1 MTEKRSHTVWERLE
15 PVVRNHDLAGTLRG
29 ELADPLWLLARQ
41 RQFGEFAGED
51 AGSPVAVD
59 VEYYQDDVARVEVG
73 SESGPYDPRS
83 DPPVET
89 LVEREPVAAETDGAR
104 EVPNHAL
111 RAEAGMNF
119 LDRLRRAVDDA
130 TGGPVPTPGWFDEA
144 FHLTRPEVADAPA
157 RRFADV
163 FDGEDDAGTP
173 RGLDGHAV
181 YEALTETA
189 DHVADAGTTTDWSA
203 VSDPV
208 DLLFDDDA
216 PDVARATFEGAAEG
230 FAEWYA
236 GLFAEPGETEDA
248 WDPDR
253 MEYSV
258 AVSAGTDADETTF
271 EAGEYHGGRLD
282 WYDFVATDRSLADDD
297 QSPDSTDGGSS
308 TDGDGT
314 EDASSDSDSADEGP
328 QSLSELPTNTRFRG
342 MPASRLWEL
351 EDADVDLASM
361 TAAGDDLSR
370 LFLLEFA
377 LIAGDDWFSLPI
389 EAPVGSVTRISSLSV
404 TDTFGVTTADVPATP
419 NRPDA
424 TGWDVFTF
432 DLPNHDEPGLFL
444 PPVLGTSQSGEVIEE
459 VLFGR
464 DEMAN
469 LVFGLESTV
478 EGALGDP
485 LDREE
490 FRAPSLSIAELHA
503 ADDAL
508 SGSAAAADEYVVLEN
523 EGDDVLEL
531 GTEGDPQSRWE
542 LRVEDPDAAN
552 GTTTVDVPVVTVP
565 AEGSVRVVTGTGV
578 DTDEEVHLDRSAP
591 LLDGDSVVSVYKPL
605 SSDGDSSSNSSS
617 SNGDSTP
624 EMGLVD
630 VAPVDPSTLSGL
642 ENYRLA
648 NEVADHWFPYVPVDD
663 ELPQRLDLGL
673 LLDADALSGTLDVV
687 PEPMGRI
694 LDPEASIF
702 AEEVSRT
709 GRRVTRSFQ
718 ASAWLDGTTHVWS
731 SREVGPG
738 RGEVSSGLRFDF
750 LEDGES

>member
-1 MTEKRSHTVWERLE
+1 MADERSHTVWERLE
-15 PVVRNHDLAGTLRG
+15 PVARNEDLQGTLRG
-29 ELADPLWLLARQ
+29 ELADPLWLLSRQ

-51 AGSPVAVD
+51 AGSPVEVA
-59 VEYYQDDVARVEVG
+59 VEYYHDHVDHVEVG
-73 SESGPYDPRS
+73 SATDPYDPKT

-89 LVEREPVAAETDGAR
+89 LVEREPVAAEADDGR
-104 EVPNHAL
+104 EAPNHAL
-111 RAEAGMNF
+111 RAEAGMNV
-119 LDRLRRAVDDA
+119 LDRLRRAVDADS
-130 TGGPVPTPGWFDEA
+130 GPPLPEPDWFEA
-144 FHLTRPEVADAPA
+144 AYHLDRPDVADGPA

-163 FDGEDDAGTP
+163 FDGEDDPATP

-181 YEALTETA
+181 YGKLTEA
-189 DHVADAGTTTDWSA
+189 APGVADSGTTTDWLG

-208 DLLFDDDA
+208 DVLFTDGA
-216 PDVARATFEGAAEG
+216 PDVAKSLFKGVAKG

-236 GLFAEPGETEDA
+236 GLFDEPSETEDA
-248 WDPDR
+248 WDPAR
-253 MEYSV
+253 MEYSA
-258 AVSAGTDADETTF
+258 AVSAGTGTGRTTL
-271 EAGEYHGGRLD
+271 EAREYEGGRLD
-282 WYDFVATDRSLADDD
+282 WYDFESTNRSLVDEDG
-297 QSPDSTDGGSS
+297 DSTDSGS
-308 TDGDGT
+308 
-314 EDASSDSDSADEGP
+314 ENP
-328 QSLSELPTNTRFRG
+328 HSLSELPTNTRFRG
-342 MPASRLWEL
+342 MPASRLWEM

-370 LFLLEFA
+370 LFMLEFA

-389 EAPVGSVTRISSLSV
+389 EAPVGSVTRVSTLSV
-404 TDTFGVTTADVPATP
+404 TDTFDKTTADIPATV
-419 NRPDA
+419 NRSDA
-424 TGWDVFTF
+424 AEWDMFTF

-459 VLFGR
+459 VLYGR

-490 FRAPSLSIAELHA
+490 FRAPSLGIEELHT

-508 SGSAAAADEYVVLEN
+508 SGQAAADDEAVVLAN
-523 EGDDVLEL
+523 EGDDVLVV
-531 GTEGDPQSRWE
+531 GTGGDADSHWE

-552 GTTTVDVPVVTVP
+552 GTTTVDIPPLTIP
-565 AEGSVRVVTGTGV
+565 AEGSVRVVSGTGV

-591 LLDGDSVVSVYKPL
+591 LLGDGDVVSVYKPVPA
-605 SSDGDSSSNSSS
+605 DEGSS
-617 SNGDSTP
+617 SNGDSGP
-624 EMGLVD
+624 EMGLVA
-630 VAPVDPSTLSGL
+630 VEPVDPETLGDL
-642 ENYRLA
+642 RQYKLA
-648 NEVADHWFPYVPVDD
+648 NEVADHWFPYLPVNDG
-663 ELPQRLDLGL
+663 LPQRLELGL
-673 LLDADALSGTLDVV
+673 LLDADALSGTLDMV

-694 LDPEASIF
+694 LNPEASIY

-718 ASAWLDGTTHVWS
+718 ASAWLDGRSHVWS

-750 LEDGES
+750 LEDEEA